1 MEIFNMHE
9 AKSRLSQL
17 VDKAAKGE
25 SVVIA
30 KAGKPV
36 ARVVAIDST
45 NDKKPRRTGFLT
57 GRIQV
62 PDDFDRIGDT
72 EIAQLFGLTTFSQP
86 HSEEPNSGE
95 PPSGQPP
102 SGEPR

>member
-1 MEIFNMHE
+1 MHE

-36 ARVVAIDST
+36 ARVVPIDST
-45 NDKKPRRTGFLT
+45 SKNLPRRIGFLT
-57 GRIQV
+57 GQIQV
-62 PDDFDRIGDT
+62 PDDFDTLGDT
-72 EIAQLFGLTTFSQP
+72 EIVQMFGLSYP
-86 HSEEPNSGE
+86 K
-95 PPSGQPP
+95 
-102 SGEPR
+102 EPR